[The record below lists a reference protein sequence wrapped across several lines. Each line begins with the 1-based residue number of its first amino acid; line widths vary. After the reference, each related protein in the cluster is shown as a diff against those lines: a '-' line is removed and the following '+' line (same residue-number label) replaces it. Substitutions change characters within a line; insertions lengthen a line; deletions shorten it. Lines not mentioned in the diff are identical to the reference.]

1 MQNIDDRTLQKIIR
15 VLIVVFVLSL
25 GFYFYYSHTT
35 NTDLVRPDPIAAQQK
50 KLEAK
55 YPLIKALPVTTPYY
69 SMYYDS
75 NGDSVTITI
84 KTPSPYYR
92 FFALERMRNI
102 GYDPTD
108 YVIQYADYKSPLG
121 VQQ

>member
-1 MQNIDDRTLQKIIR
+1 MQNVDDRTLQKIIR
-15 VLIVVFVLSL
+15 SLTIIFILLL

-35 NTDLVRPDPIAAQQK
+35 NTALERPDPIAEQQK
-50 KLEAK
+50 KIETK
-55 YPLIKALPVTTPYY
+55 YPLIKALPYSTPYY

-75 NGDSVTITI
+75 NGDSVTITV

-92 FFALERMRNI
+92 FFALEKMRNL

-108 YVIQYADYKSPLG
+108 YVINYLDYTSPLG
-121 VQQ
+121 VKQ